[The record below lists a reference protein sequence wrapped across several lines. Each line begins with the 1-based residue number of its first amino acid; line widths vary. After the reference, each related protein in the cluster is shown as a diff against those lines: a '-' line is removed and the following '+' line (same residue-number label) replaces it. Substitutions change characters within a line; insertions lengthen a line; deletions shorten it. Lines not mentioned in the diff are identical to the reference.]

1 MTLREMMIERLN
13 YSFTEEQLQEAFDYT
28 DLEGDLFTISDED
41 FLDLYDAMYMEYWYE
56 HTY

>member
-41 FLDLYDAMYMEYWYE
+41 FLDLYDGMYMEY
-56 HTY
+56 